1 LISKAIIIGLNIANT
16 YMNLLKGTVMLNET
30 YTINSDFI
38 IKINGKFD
46 ADTVNIMKDN
56 IETYSKLSTNI
67 VFDLE
72 HVPFIDSSGIGAIV
86 FLYKRMVV
94 KGFSVGV
101 SGLTQQPLE
110 LFQMLFLDKTIN
122 CYQSINDYLDTSSN
136 LHLAS

>member
-1 LISKAIIIGLNIANT
+1 
-16 YMNLLKGTVMLNET
+16 MLNET
-30 YTINSDFI
+30 YNLNSDFI
-38 IKINGKFD
+38 IKINGNFD

-56 IETYSKLSTNI
+56 IETYSKLNTNI

-72 HVPFIDSSGIGAIV
+72 RVPFIDSSGIGAIV

-122 CYQSINDYLDTSSN
+122 CYQSINDYLETSLN
-136 LHLAS
+136 LQLAS